1 MTTIAIFN
9 QKGGVGKTTTA
20 LNLSAALARRDISPL
35 LFDLDPQAQLT
46 SMLGIEPA
54 SSNESIFEF
63 YNNVRTLGQLKRTL
77 ANGAEIVPGHAELVK
92 VDYLFGKGPNIL
104 NRLKQ
109 GIEEEL
115 SATPQRP
122 VLIDC
127 CPLLGVLSLNAI
139 FAADTVLIPVSSDYL
154 GFKSAI
160 KLEKNLKSLEQV
172 VKKRIDRVYLVT
184 RFDMRRKLSL
194 EILRQMFEKFGVDV
208 CDTRIRESVSL
219 AESPMHNKDIFAYKK
234 SSRGARDY
242 ANLLDELLTKNKF

>member
-1 MTTIAIFN
+1 M
-9 QKGGVGKTTTA
+9 
-20 LNLSAALARRDISPL
+20 
-35 LFDLDPQAQLT
+35 
-46 SMLGIEPA
+46 
-54 SSNESIFEF
+54 
-63 YNNVRTLGQLKRTL
+63 
-77 ANGAEIVPGHAELVK
+77 K

-234 SSRGARDY
+234 SSRGAQDY